1 MGNGTGASE
10 ARVLDA
16 LGDPTRRAV
25 LELLR
30 GGERSVRELTDA
42 TEVSQPAVSQHL
54 RVLRE
59 AGLVTVRARGHPPP
73 PRGRPR
79 RPRRAAG
86 LGRRLLGRRPRG
98 LRRAR
103 RGRGPVVTGTASR
116 PPVLRAA
123 HVARPV
129 DEAFAVFTDRIG
141 AWWPLPTH
149 GVFGADAGGLAFEDG
164 LLVERATDGRTTV
177 WGEVVRWEP
186 PHRLV
191 LTWHPG
197 RDADDCLRGRGAVRR
212 RPTAVARG
220 SSSSTAGGSGSAR
233 MPSRAAARTSARARG
248 ATSSTTTP
256 TAPSPVPARPTSPR
270 SSRPTT
276 RSSPR
281 RCGAASA
288 PRRRG
293 SGTPPRV
300 VAHVAL
306 SDLAMTAVAQ
316 ALVHGRTDVE
326 FTNVVCQDPEVLT
339 AFVAETGDLAA
350 LVARGREIAAT
361 TTAAVQRL
369 GSAQLATPVH
379 CRLLHDG
386 EVALDATLPW
396 GSLAVDTQASTAPDG
411 PHRSA
416 PRPAGMT

>member
-1 MGNGTGASE
+1 MSGA
-10 ARVLDA
+10 
-16 LGDPTRRAV
+16 
-25 LELLR
+25 
-30 GGERSVRELTDA
+30 
-42 TEVSQPAVSQHL
+42 
-54 RVLRE
+54 
-59 AGLVTVRARGHPPP
+59 
-73 PRGRPR
+73 
-79 RPRRAAG
+79 
-86 LGRRLLGRRPRG
+86 
-98 LRRAR
+98 
-103 RGRGPVVTGTASR
+103 ASR

-197 RDADDCLRGRGAVRR
+197 RDADDSSEVEVRFAAADGGGTRVELEHRGWERFGED
-212 RPTAVARG
+212 AVAR
-220 SSSSTAGGSGSAR
+220 R
-233 MPSRAAARTSARARG
+233 RTYVGPG
-248 ATSSTTTP
+248 AWGHVLDHYADGAEP
-256 TAPSPVPARPTSPR
+256 RP
-270 SSRPTT
+270 
-276 RSSPR
+276 
-281 RCGAASA
+281 GAADVTALLAAYDTFFAEALRGGFGA
-288 PRRRG
+288 PPPG
-293 SGTPPRV
+293 EWDAPRV

-316 ALVHGRTDVE
+316 ALVQGRTDLE

-361 TTAAVQRL
+361 TTAALQRL

-396 GSLAVDTQASTAPDG
+396 GRLAVDTPASTHLTAHTG
-411 PHRSA
+411 PLRDL
-416 PRPAGMT
+416 RE